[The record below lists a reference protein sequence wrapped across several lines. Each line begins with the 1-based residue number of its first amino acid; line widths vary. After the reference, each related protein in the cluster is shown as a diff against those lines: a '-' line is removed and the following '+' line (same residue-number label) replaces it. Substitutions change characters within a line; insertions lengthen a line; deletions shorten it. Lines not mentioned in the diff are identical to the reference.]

1 MVAQREL
8 LRLRPLLERDAS
20 VISQAF
26 ADIGWNR
33 PVYQYEQYLAEQQ
46 QSIRQCWV
54 ALLDGRFAAYVTLHW
69 NPLYSGIAGK
79 GVPEI
84 QDLNVLPA
92 YRRQGIATRLLD
104 RAEQSA
110 ASRAAVVA
118 VGVGLH
124 PGYNAAQRLYAC
136 RGYMPD
142 GLGVTYEDRFVEA
155 GELVRFDDELVLHL
169 TKSLRPSSAGTSSV
183 RLGASAPGSPPA
195 SRGSREQRRS
205 VD

>member
-1 MVAQREL
+1 MKAPRER
-8 LRLRPLLERDAS
+8 LRVRPLLERDAA

-26 ADIGWNR
+26 RAVGMHKS
-33 PVYQYEQYLAEQQ
+33 VHQFEQYLAEQQ

-54 ALLDGRFAAYVTLHW
+54 AHVDGRFAGYVTLHW
-69 NPLYSGIAGK
+69 NPLYPGIAGK

-84 QDLNVLPA
+84 QDLNVLPS

-110 ASRAAVVA
+110 AARATSVA
-118 VGVGLH
+118 VGVGLL
-124 PGYNAAQRLYAC
+124 PGDSAAQRLYGR
-136 RGYMPD
+136 RGYIPD

-155 GELVRFDDELVLHL
+155 GELVRFDHELVLHL
-169 TKSLRPSSAGTSSV
+169 IKPLRQQSASFSSAS
-183 RLGASAPGSPPA
+183 RLGAAAAAA
-195 SRGSREQRRS
+195 SVLRSLERRGN